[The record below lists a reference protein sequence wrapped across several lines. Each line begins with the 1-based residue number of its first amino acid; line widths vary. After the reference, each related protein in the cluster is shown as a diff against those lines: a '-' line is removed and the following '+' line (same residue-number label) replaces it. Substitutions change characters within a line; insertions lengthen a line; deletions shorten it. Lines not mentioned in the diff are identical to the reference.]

1 MLFKNPRRLLSEAA
15 TADLL
20 NPEVSEEVEDVI
32 EELEDV
38 LTNNVEEVSDEDK
51 TTNGGIPVTT
61 ESVAL
66 MESHCGYGDARYLVR
81 LEDVISI
88 MEAEGEAEAA
98 DQMEEPG
105 QAPTPEEA
113 EAAEPEPENV
123 IEDIADKNG
132 VEPDQVAVVISSES
146 MKMLA
151 ENVIMEAKCGR
162 KGKKKAKN
170 KGKLAKMLATM
181 RKLKNKGIKLVK
193 A

>member
-32 EELEDV
+32 EELEDI
-38 LTNNVEEVSDEDK
+38 LTNNVEEVEDEDK

-66 MESHCGYGDARYLVR
+66 MESHCGYGNARYLVR
-81 LEDVISI
+81 LEDVMSI

-98 DQMEEPG
+98 AQMEEPG
-105 QAPTPEEA
+105 QAPTAEEA

-132 VEPDQVAVVISSES
+132 VEPDQVAVVITAES
-146 MKMLA
+146 MRLLA
-151 ENVIMEAKCGR
+151 ENVVMEAKCGR

-170 KGKLAKMLATM
+170 KGKLDKMLTAM

>member
-32 EELEDV
+32 EELEDI
-38 LTNNVEEVSDEDK
+38 LTNNVEEVSDDEK
-51 TTNGGIPVTT
+51 TTNGGIPITT

-66 MESHCGYGDARYLVR
+66 MESHCGYGNARYLVR
-81 LEDVISI
+81 LEDVMSI

-98 DQMEEPG
+98 AQMEEPG
-105 QAPTPEEA
+105 AAPTAEEA

-132 VEPDQVAVVISSES
+132 VEPDQVAVVITAES
-146 MKMLA
+146 MRMLA

-170 KGKLAKMLATM
+170 KGRLDKMLATM

>member
-66 MESHCGYGDARYLVR
+66 MESHCGYGNARYLVR
-81 LEDVISI
+81 LEDVMSI

-98 DQMEEPG
+98 AQMEEPG
-105 QAPTPEEA
+105 AAPTAEEA

-132 VEPDQVAVVISSES
+132 VEPDQVAVVITAES
-146 MKMLA
+146 MRMLA

-162 KGKKKAKN
+162 KGKAKAKN
-170 KGKLAKMLATM
+170 KGRLDKILATM